1 MIPIY
6 RGEAAREWV
15 RRQNLSHSDSS
26 IAQSVSDILA
36 QVRTRGDAALQEL
49 AVRFGDPPAGVL
61 ALAEIE
67 AMLQKLGSA
76 DRQALDA
83 AAERIQRFARAVM
96 ASLGQV
102 RLEGSEFQAGMV
114 WQPVQ
119 RAGCYA
125 PAGRHPLPST
135 VLMTGLAARAAGVP
149 EVCLVCPK
157 PDPAVIYAA
166 RLCGIDKVYRM
177 GGAQAVAALAYGTES
192 VAAVDMVVGPGNAYV
207 TEAKRQLQGV
217 IGIDMLAGPSEVTI
231 LADGG
236 ANPTWLAADL
246 LAQAEHDPDARV
258 VLLTWGETS
267 LEKVAEE
274 VGRLYDEGGYPD
286 FLPRSLQQSGL
297 LGLES
302 PRECARAANQLAPEH
317 LHLAMKDPGLV
328 QPELRNYGALFVG
341 YTSTVPFGDYGAG
354 PNHTLPT
361 AGTARF
367 ASGLSPITFLR
378 AQCWLEVQPQCRE
391 LASHT
396 ARLADLEGLHGHAQ
410 AARLR
415 LQK

>member
-6 RGEAAREWV
+6 RQAAAEAWIRS
-15 RRQNLSHSDSS
+15 QNLTQSTESVR
-26 IAQSVSDILA
+26 QSVVEIVA
-36 QVRTRGDAALQEL
+36 QVRAQGDAALAQL
-49 AVRFGDPPAGVL
+49 AHRFGDPEPGLLTPEELAGMRDQL
-61 ALAEIE
+61 GASQRSALE
-67 AMLQKLGSA
+67 
-76 DRQALDA
+76 A
-83 AAERIQRFARAVM
+83 AAGRIQKFNAAVM
-96 ASLGQV
+96 ASLGRVQ
-102 RLEGSEFQAGMV
+102 LQEKEFATGMR
-114 WQPVQ
+114 WQSVQ

-157 PDPAVIYAA
+157 PDPAVVYAA
-166 RLCGIDKVYRM
+166 GLAGIDKVYRM

-192 VAAVDMVVGPGNAYV
+192 VPAVDMVVGPGNAYV

-231 LADGG
+231 IADQQ
-236 ANPTWLAADL
+236 ANPAWLAADL

-258 VLLTWGETS
+258 VLLSWEDS
-267 LEKVAEE
+267 LLAGVSQAIT
-274 VGRLYDEGGYPD
+274 GLYRGGGYPD
-286 FLPRSLQQSGL
+286 FLPESLQQSAL
-297 LGLES
+297 LCLES
-302 PRECARAANQLAPEH
+302 PRACALAANRLAPEH
-317 LHLAMKDPGLV
+317 LQLALAAPEEV
-328 QPELRNYGALFVG
+328 QLQLRNYGALFIG
-341 YTSTVPFGDYGAG
+341 YHSTVPFGDYGAG

-378 AQCWLEVQPQCRE
+378 AQCWLQVHPHCPTLAADTVQ
-391 LASHT
+391 LAE
-396 ARLADLEGLHGHAQ
+396 LEGLHGHAQ

-415 LQK
+415 F

>member
-1 MIPIY
+1 
-6 RGEAAREWV
+6 
-15 RRQNLSHSDSS
+15 
-26 IAQSVSDILA
+26 
-36 QVRTRGDAALQEL
+36 
-49 AVRFGDPPAGVL
+49 
-61 ALAEIE
+61 
-67 AMLQKLGSA
+67 MLEQLRAA
-76 DRQALDA
+76 DREALDA
-83 AAERIQRFARAVM
+83 AAGRIQSFAQAVM
-96 ASLGQV
+96 ASLGRV
-102 RLEGSEFQAGMV
+102 HLEKAEFQAGMN

-149 EVCLVCPK
+149 EVCLVCPR
-157 PDPAVIYAA
+157 PDPAMVYAA
-166 RLCGIDKVYRM
+166 RLAGIDNIYRM

-192 VAAVDMVVGPGNAYV
+192 VPAVDMVVGPGNAYV

-231 LADGG
+231 IADGG
-236 ANPTWLAADL
+236 AKPTWLAADL

-258 VLLTWGETS
+258 VLLTWEGGM

-274 VGRLYDEGGYPD
+274 VTRLYGQGGYPD
-286 FLPRSLQQSGL
+286 FLPQSLQHSGL
-297 LGLES
+297 LELKS
-302 PRECARAANQLAPEH
+302 HSDCARAANRLAPEH
-317 LHLAMKDPGLV
+317 LHLAIQDPGLV
-328 QPELRNYGALFVG
+328 RSELRNFGALFVG

-378 AQCWLEVQPQCRE
+378 AQCWLQVKPQCPE
-391 LASHT
+391 LT
-396 ARLADLEGLHGHAQ
+396 ANTVTLADLEGLHGHAQ